1 MRQRGAHRS
10 MLSRKGSH
18 ISTHAAS
25 IPALCRA
32 LNSVLK
38 NSSRV
43 SFFLSRPNHSGS
55 PLSRLLATV
64 RNFCFL
70 PRWISSTPS
79 CRSAGFRRW
88 SAQRSRYRKSMD
100 RTVVAA
106 TSNCLATRRAAAL
119 SQASPT
125 ASSNRLLNGALLG
138 NCSTFSALIP
148 QSRQRKRYNS
158 TTIVVRYSKHDRS
171 RTSRSLISAISTT
184 VRPQPEHTSLPPFA
198 AHPQLQRLGVLVD
211 FTSIH
216 PIARP
221 AQNLRPVIVSQ
232 TAQC

>member
-25 IPALCRA
+25 MPALCRA
-32 LNSVLK
+32 LNSVSK

-125 ASSNRLLNGALLG
+125 ASSNRLLNGALPRQLLDVFG
-138 NCSTFSALIP
+138 FDPAIQAAQTVQLDNDRRTVLKARQIP
-148 QSRQRKRYNS
+148 NFPL
-158 TTIVVRYSKHDRS
+158 VDF
-171 RTSRSLISAISTT
+171 AISTT
-184 VRPQPEHTSLPPFA
+184 VRPQPEHTSLPPLRRTHSFS
-198 AHPQLQRLGVLVD
+198 VLASS
-211 FTSIH
+211 SIS
-216 PIARP
+216 
-221 AQNLRPVIVSQ
+221 LRY
-232 TAQC
+232 TL